1 MAEYPVRWK
10 ILKIEQDGDILYK
23 VFASWWDSWR
33 LNSGCVKVEDSED
46 SFIVHG
52 YSGSVYVLRKDGE
65 GTASAYT
72 ESILNNII
80 QQTVVVGIS
89 VEIVTIQEL
98 IDHLDKM
105 GYLIPDY
112 LYESLQEAYP

>member
-1 MAEYPVRWK
+1 MTEYPVRWK

-72 ESILNNII
+72 ESVLNNII
-80 QQTVVVGIS
+80 QQMVAGGIS
-89 VEIVTIQEL
+89 VETVTFQEL
-98 IDHLDKM
+98 IDHLENAEENKNV
-105 GYLIPDY
+105 
-112 LYESLQEAYP
+112 Q

>member
-33 LNSGCVKVEDSED
+33 LNSGCVKVEDSGD
-46 SFIVHG
+46 SFILHG

-72 ESILNNII
+72 ESVLNNII
-80 QQTVVVGIS
+80 QQMVAGGVD
-89 VEIVTIQEL
+89 VETVTIQEL
-98 IDHLDKM
+98 VDHLENAEENKNV
-105 GYLIPDY
+105 
-112 LYESLQEAYP
+112 Q

>member
-10 ILKIEQDGDILYK
+10 ILKIEQDEDILYK

-46 SFIVHG
+46 SFILHG
-52 YSGSVYVLRKDGE
+52 YSGSVYILRKDGE

-72 ESILNNII
+72 ESVLNNII
-80 QQTVVVGIS
+80 QQTVVAGIS

-98 IDHLDKM
+98 IDHLENAEENKNV
-105 GYLIPDY
+105 
-112 LYESLQEAYP
+112 Q